1 MEGKKLYKVNVLPSV
16 SDEGLV
22 SYVLTGDSKIIDGQ
36 TFVHIGSMYMA
47 NDGAWFETVAEARR
61 ASAKKIED
69 IGSKILAQAER
80 FRQG

>member
-1 MEGKKLYKVNVLPSV
+1 MAKLYQVNVLASV
-16 SDEGLV
+16 SDEGLG
-22 SYVLTGDSKIIDGQ
+22 SYVLTGESKIIDGQ
-36 TFVHIGSMYMA
+36 TFIDLGSMYVA
-47 NDGAWFETVAEARR
+47 NDGSWFETVAEARR